1 MSSTPS
7 SGFERRPGTAEVV
20 VGCSD
25 LDASLAF
32 YTGQLGFRLDMTLP
46 ADSPEV
52 ALISGYGLT
61 LRLVLDGSPRRQ
73 RDPLRLRLPASANAG
88 AQPDGASVRSPDG
101 DAIEFIGPASTTQ
114 WQLRSDALLVQRCG
128 AHDAWVSGRAGMQY
142 RDLVPG
148 GLGGAVIASHIRIP
162 RGGPVP
168 DYVHFHEL
176 GLQLIYCRRG
186 WVRVVYEDQGPP
198 FVMHAGDCVLQ
209 PPTIRHRV
217 LESSAGLEV
226 VELGSPAVH
235 ETWRDHD
242 LQLPTASLDP
252 QRLFR
257 GQRFVRHVAAQ
268 ARREP
273 DDGGRVRIVD
283 CGIAGAASGMA
294 SVRTIELAGSAQ
306 AAASVSIRADA
317 FLFLFVL
324 AGSPAIS
331 GNAFA
336 PVTLHVDDACV
347 VPSDAACTVAS
358 TAPCELLVI
367 AMPAHRGNGGDGAEP
382 ARAAGPAPAS

>member
-1 MSSTPS
+1 M
-7 SGFERRPGTAEVV
+7 RPGTAEVV
-20 VGCSD
+20 IPCSD

-61 LRLVLDGSPRRQ
+61 LRLVARASPGGK

-88 AQPDGASVRSPDG
+88 VQPDGASVRSPDG

-148 GLGGAVIASHIRIP
+148 RLGGAVIASHIRIP

-168 DYVHFHEL
+168 DYVHFHEV

-257 GQRFVRHVAAQ
+257 GQRFVRHVAAH
-268 ARREP
+268 AGRWE
-273 DDGGRVRIVD
+273 DGNGRVRFRD
-283 CGIAGAASGMA
+283 TGIADATCGLAR
-294 SVRTIELAGSAQ
+294 VRVLELAGATD
-306 AAASVSIRADA
+306 AAASLSAVADA
-317 FLFLFVL
+317 FLFFFVL
-324 AGSPAIS
+324 SGSLELS
-331 GNAFA
+331 GDAFGT
-336 PVTLHVDDACV
+336 VTLQVDDACV
-347 VPSDAACTVAS
+347 LPGDTNYNLSS
-358 TAPCELLVI
+358 TTPCEVLEV
-367 AMPAHRGNGGDGAEP
+367 AMPSTRGDAGRDP
-382 ARAAGPAPAS
+382 ALEISLRQGPAS